1 MPSLSQGQTPIGM
14 SGEYIGQSQNGCLPN
29 ITGSIGTAESHNA
42 VSGAFYD
49 GTTSGGLYH
58 RANSDG
64 KVVQTIDFNASRSNS
79 IYGNGWFDG
88 TKVIPAGTGVSY
100 IIKY

>member
-1 MPSLSQGQTPIGM
+1 M

-29 ITGSIGTAESHNA
+29 ITGWIYDGYGSYMSMEA
-42 VSGAFYD
+42 SGAFYW
-49 GTTSGGLYH
+49 SGSTARQARGEDSGSHPYIT
-58 RANSDG
+58 NFD
-64 KVVQTIDFNASRSNS
+64 ASRSNS
-79 IYGNGWFDG
+79 IYGNGWFSG